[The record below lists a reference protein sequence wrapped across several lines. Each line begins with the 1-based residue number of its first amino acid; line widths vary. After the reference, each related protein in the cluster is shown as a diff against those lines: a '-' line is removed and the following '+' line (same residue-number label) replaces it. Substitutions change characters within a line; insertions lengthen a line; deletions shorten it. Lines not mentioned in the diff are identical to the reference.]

1 MTETPTPTPT
11 PAATQERAKRHRSGL
26 AAAGREFVLIVVGAL
41 IVSSI
46 LRAFVGQMFIIP
58 SESMQ
63 NTLLVGDRVVVEK
76 LTDPQRGDVIVFE
89 DPGGWLGPAESG
101 QKRGSIGRFF
111 EVVGLLPDSSHG
123 HLIKRLIGLP
133 GDKVACCDAK
143 GRLMVN
149 GKPLDETSYLYPG
162 DAPSQM
168 QFQVT
173 VPAGRVFVMGD
184 HRSESGD
191 SRVHLG
197 DTSPGG
203 GPPGDAAFVP
213 MNKITGR
220 AIWVVWPAN
229 NFAKLG
235 KPATFDTV
243 PAPGPA
249 PDKPSISMT
258 GPPK

>member
-1 MTETPTPTPT
+1 VTETPT
-11 PAATQERAKRHRSGL
+11 ATKEKKSAHRSGL
-26 AAAGREFVLIVVGAL
+26 AAAAREFVLIVVGAL

-76 LTDPQRGDVIVFE
+76 ITDVNRGDVVVFE
-89 DPGGWLGPAESG
+89 DPGGWLGAEESG

-123 HLIKRLIGLP
+123 HLIKRLIGMP
-133 GDKVACCDAK
+133 GDKVACCDSK

-149 GKPLDETSYLYPG
+149 GQPLEETAYLYPG
-162 DAPSQM
+162 DAPSAM
-168 QFQVT
+168 EFQVT
-173 VPAGRVFVMGD
+173 VPAGKVFVMGD

-191 SRVHLG
+191 SRVHLS
-197 DTSPGG
+197 DTGPDGG
-203 GPPGDAAFVP
+203 SPGDAAFVP
-213 MNKITGR
+213 LDKITGQ
-220 AIWVVWPAN
+220 AILVVWPAS

-235 KPATFDTV
+235 VPETFKNLPAATSPP
-243 PAPGPA
+243 PA
-249 PDKPSISMT
+249 KPSISLT
-258 GPPK
+258 SPPK

>member
-1 MTETPTPTPT
+1 MTETPTPT
-11 PAATQERAKRHRSGL
+11 ATAERARHHRSGL
-26 AAAGREFVLIVVGAL
+26 AAAAREFVLIVVGAL

-76 LTDPQRGDVIVFE
+76 LTDAQRGDVIVFE

-133 GDKVACCDAK
+133 GDKVFCCDIK
-143 GRLMVN
+143 GRLEVN
-149 GKPLDETSYLYPG
+149 GKALDETSYLYPG

-168 QFQVT
+168 KFEVT

-184 HRSESGD
+184 HRSASGD

-203 GPPGDAAFVP
+203 GAPGDAAFVP
-213 MNKITGR
+213 MDKITGR
-220 AIWVVWPAN
+220 AIMVVWPAS

-249 PDKPSISMT
+249 PAKAFISLT
-258 GPPK
+258 PPPR

>member
-1 MTETPTPTPT
+1 VTETPTATKQK
-11 PAATQERAKRHRSGL
+11 PAHRSGL
-26 AAAGREFVLIVVGAL
+26 AAAAREFVLIVVGAL

-76 LTDPQRGDVIVFE
+76 LTNVQRGDVVVFE
-89 DPGGWLGPAESG
+89 DPGGWLGAGESG

-123 HLIKRLIGLP
+123 HLIKRLIGMP

-149 GKPLDETSYLYPG
+149 GQPLDETSYLYPG
-162 DAPSQM
+162 DAPSAM
-168 QFQVT
+168 EFQVT
-173 VPAGRVFVMGD
+173 VPAGKIFVMGD
-184 HRSESGD
+184 HRSASGD
-191 SRVHLG
+191 SRVHLS
-197 DTSPGG
+197 DTGPGG
-203 GPPGDAAFVP
+203 GSPGDAAFVP
-213 MNKITGR
+213 LDKVTGR
-220 AIWVVWPAN
+220 AILVVWPAN
-229 NFAKLG
+229 RFANLG
-235 KPATFDTV
+235 IPDTFKSV

-249 PDKPSISMT
+249 PDKPSISLT
-258 GPPK
+258 PPPK

>member
-1 MTETPTPTPT
+1 VTETPTATKQK
-11 PAATQERAKRHRSGL
+11 PAHRSGL
-26 AAAGREFVLIVVGAL
+26 AAAAREFVLIVVGAL

-76 LTDPQRGDVIVFE
+76 LTNVQRGDVVVFE
-89 DPGGWLGPAESG
+89 DPGGWLGAGESG

-123 HLIKRLIGLP
+123 HLIKRLIGMP

-149 GKPLDETSYLYPG
+149 GQPLDETSYLYPG
-162 DAPSQM
+162 DAPSAM
-168 QFQVT
+168 EFQVT
-173 VPAGRVFVMGD
+173 VPAGKIFVMGD
-184 HRSESGD
+184 HRSASGD
-191 SRVHLG
+191 SRVHLS
-197 DTSPGG
+197 DTGPGG
-203 GPPGDAAFVP
+203 GSPGDAAFVP
-213 MNKITGR
+213 LDKVTGR
-220 AIWVVWPAN
+220 AILVVWPAN
-229 NFAKLG
+229 RFANLG
-235 KPATFDTV
+235 VPDTFKSV

-249 PDKPSISMT
+249 PDKPSISLT
-258 GPPK
+258 PPPK

>member
-1 MTETPTPTPT
+1 ME
-11 PAATQERAKRHRSGL
+11 ERAKPHRSGL
-26 AAAGREFVLIVVGAL
+26 AAAAREFVLIVVGAL

-76 LTDPQRGDVIVFE
+76 ITDAKRGDVIVFE
-89 DPGGWLGPAESG
+89 DPGGWLGPEESG
-101 QKRGSIGRFF
+101 QKRGSVGRFF

-133 GDKVACCDAK
+133 GDKVACCDIK
-143 GRLMVN
+143 GRLSVN

-162 DAPSQM
+162 DAASTM
-168 QFQVT
+168 DFQVT

-191 SRVHLG
+191 SRYHLN
-197 DTSPGG
+197 DTGPGG
-203 GPPGDAAFVP
+203 VRGDAAFVP
-213 MNKITGR
+213 MDKITGR
-220 AIWVVWPAN
+220 AIMVVWPVG

-235 KPATFDTV
+235 TPDTFKAV

-249 PDKPSISMT
+249 PDKAAISLSP
-258 GPPK
+258 PPK

>member
-1 MTETPTPTPT
+1 VTETPTATKEKK
-11 PAATQERAKRHRSGL
+11 PAHRSGL
-26 AAAGREFVLIVVGAL
+26 AAAAREFVLIVVGAL

-76 LTDPQRGDVIVFE
+76 VTDVKRGDVVVFE
-89 DPGGWLGPAESG
+89 DPGGWLGVGESG

-123 HLIKRLIGLP
+123 HLIKRLIGMP

-162 DAPSQM
+162 DAPSAM
-168 QFQVT
+168 EFQVT
-173 VPAGRVFVMGD
+173 VPAGRIFVMGD
-184 HRSESGD
+184 HRSQSGD
-191 SRVHLG
+191 SRVHLS
-197 DTSPGG
+197 DTPPGG
-203 GPPGDAAFVP
+203 GSPGDAAFVP
-213 MNKITGR
+213 LSKVTGR
-220 AIWVVWPAN
+220 AVLVVWPAN
-229 NFAKLG
+229 RWDQLG
-235 KPATFDTV
+235 VPDTFKTV

-249 PDKPSISMT
+249 PDKPSISLT
-258 GPPK
+258 PPPK

>member
-1 MTETPTPTPT
+1 MTETPTATKEK
-11 PAATQERAKRHRSGL
+11 PAHRSGL
-26 AAAGREFVLIVVGAL
+26 AAAAREFVLIVVGAL

-76 LTDPQRGDVIVFE
+76 LTDVKRGDVVVFE
-89 DPGGWLGPAESG
+89 DPGGWLGDEESG

-123 HLIKRLIGLP
+123 HLIKRLIGMP
-133 GDKVACCDAK
+133 GDKVACCDSR

-149 GKPLDETSYLYPG
+149 GQPLEEGTYLYPG
-162 DAPSQM
+162 DAPSAM
-168 QFQVT
+168 EFQVT

-191 SRVHLG
+191 SRVHLS
-197 DTSPGG
+197 DTGPDGG
-203 GPPGDAAFVP
+203 NPGDAAFVP
-213 MNKITGR
+213 MDKITGR
-220 AIWVVWPAN
+220 AILVVWPAN
-229 NFAKLG
+229 RFDKLEVPDTF
-235 KPATFDTV
+235 KSIPA
-243 PAPGPA
+243 AGPA
-249 PDKPSISMT
+249 PDKPSISLT
-258 GPPK
+258 PPPK

>member
-1 MTETPTPTPT
+1 VTETPTATKQK
-11 PAATQERAKRHRSGL
+11 PAHRSGL
-26 AAAGREFVLIVVGAL
+26 AAAAREFVLIVVGAL

-76 LTDPQRGDVIVFE
+76 LTDVQRGDVVVFE
-89 DPGGWLGPAESG
+89 DPGGWLGAEESG

-123 HLIKRLIGLP
+123 HLIKRLIGMP

-149 GKPLDETSYLYPG
+149 GQPLDETSYLYPG
-162 DAPSQM
+162 DAPSAM
-168 QFQVT
+168 EFQVT
-173 VPAGRVFVMGD
+173 VPAGKIFVMGD

-191 SRVHLG
+191 SRVHLS
-197 DTSPGG
+197 DTGPGG
-203 GPPGDAAFVP
+203 GSPGDAAFVP
-213 MNKITGR
+213 LDKVTGR
-220 AIWVVWPAN
+220 AILVVWPAN
-229 NFAKLG
+229 RFANLG
-235 KPATFDTV
+235 VPDTFKSV

-249 PDKPSISMT
+249 PDKPSISLT
-258 GPPK
+258 PPPK

>member
-1 MTETPTPTPT
+1 MTETPTATKQK
-11 PAATQERAKRHRSGL
+11 PAHRSGL
-26 AAAGREFVLIVVGAL
+26 AAAAREFVLIVVGAL

-76 LTDPQRGDVIVFE
+76 LTNVQRGDVVVFE
-89 DPGGWLGPAESG
+89 DPGGWLGAGESG

-123 HLIKRLIGLP
+123 HLIKRLIGMP

-149 GKPLDETSYLYPG
+149 GQPLDETSYLYPG
-162 DAPSQM
+162 DAPSAM
-168 QFQVT
+168 EFQVT
-173 VPAGRVFVMGD
+173 VPAGKIFVMGD
-184 HRSESGD
+184 HRSASGD
-191 SRVHLG
+191 SRVHLS
-197 DTSPGG
+197 DTGPGG
-203 GPPGDAAFVP
+203 GSPGDAAFVP
-213 MNKITGR
+213 LDKVTGR
-220 AIWVVWPAN
+220 AILVVWPAN
-229 NFAKLG
+229 RFANLG
-235 KPATFDTV
+235 VPDTFKSV

-249 PDKPSISMT
+249 PDKPSISLT
-258 GPPK
+258 PPPK

>member
-1 MTETPTPTPT
+1 VTETPTATKEK
-11 PAATQERAKRHRSGL
+11 PAHRSGL
-26 AAAGREFVLIVVGAL
+26 AAAAREFVLIVVGAL

-76 LTDPQRGDVIVFE
+76 VTDVKRGDVVVFE
-89 DPGGWLGPAESG
+89 DPGGWLGVGESG

-123 HLIKRLIGLP
+123 HLIKRLIGMP

-162 DAPSQM
+162 DAPSAM
-168 QFQVT
+168 EFQVT
-173 VPAGRVFVMGD
+173 VPAGRIFVMGD
-184 HRSESGD
+184 HRSQSGD
-191 SRVHLG
+191 SRVHLS
-197 DTSPGG
+197 DTPPGG
-203 GPPGDAAFVP
+203 GSPGDAAFVP
-213 MNKITGR
+213 LSKVTGR
-220 AIWVVWPAN
+220 AVLVVWPAN
-229 NFAKLG
+229 RWDQLG
-235 KPATFDTV
+235 VPDTFKTV

-249 PDKPSISMT
+249 PDKPSISLT
-258 GPPK
+258 PPPK